1 MPATRKLLRAFSI
14 LLRILMLPGLMA
26 GAAHAETTTS
36 RWSFGS
42 QLGQVRGE
50 GGAVHSPSE
59 FSTLSF
65 DVAATFGDK
74 DRLGWRVFTGY
85 RFTDLLAI
93 HVGYTDLGKVRS
105 RYFPQAPGHFTEPEG
120 TGTQKIR
127 GVDVGL
133 QLKVPVRERF
143 AFELRG
149 GKYYWKSRTRIVAPW
164 IDTEYSNRRGSEEF
178 FGAGLEAG
186 VIDDLNATV
195 GWTRYQVAG
204 ESIDL
209 YTVGVLYGFSYF

>member
-1 MPATRKLLRAFSI
+1 MPATGKLLRTLLI
-14 LLRILMLPGLMA
+14 LLPGL
-26 GAAHAETTTS
+26 AAEAVHADPAVS

-42 QLGQVRGE
+42 QLGQVRSG

-59 FSTLSF
+59 LSTLSY

-85 RFTDLLAI
+85 RFTDLLAV
-93 HVGYTDLGKVRS
+93 HVGYADLGKVRS
-105 RYFPQAPGHFTEPEG
+105 RYVPQAFGDFSRPDA
-120 TGTQKIR
+120 TGTQTIR

-133 QLKVPVRERF
+133 QLKVPLGERF
-143 AFELRG
+143 AVELRG

-164 IDTEYSNRRGSEEF
+164 IDTEHSSRRGAENF
-178 FGAGLEAG
+178 YGAGFEVG
-186 VIDDLNATV
+186 VVNDLNATV

-204 ESIDL
+204 EPIHL
-209 YTVGVLYGFSYF
+209 WTVGVLYGFSHF

>member
-1 MPATRKLLRAFSI
+1 MPGIGKLLRT
-14 LLRILMLPGLMA
+14 LLMLLPGL
-26 GAAHAETTTS
+26 AAEAVHADQAAS

-42 QLGQVRGE
+42 QLGQVRRE
-50 GGAVHSPSE
+50 GGAVHSPNE
-59 FSTLSF
+59 LSTHSY

-105 RYFPQAPGHFTEPEG
+105 RYMPQASGNFAQPDGI
-120 TGTQKIR
+120 GTQTIR
-127 GVDVGL
+127 GADVGL
-133 QLKVPVRERF
+133 QLKVPLSERF
-143 AFELRG
+143 AVELHG

-164 IDTEYSNRRGSEEF
+164 IDTEYTSRRGTENF
-178 FGAGLEAG
+178 YGAGLEVG
-186 VIDDLNATV
+186 VINDLNATA

-204 ESIDL
+204 EPIHL
-209 YTVGVLYGFSYF
+209 WTVGVLYGFSYF

>member
-1 MPATRKLLRAFSI
+1 MSATGRLFRALLIPLAS
-14 LLRILMLPGLMA
+14 LVA
-26 GAAHAETTTS
+26 GAACADQAGS

-50 GGAVHSPSE
+50 GSSVPSINE
-59 FSTLSF
+59 LSTLSY

-93 HVGYTDLGKVRS
+93 HVGYADLGKVQS
-105 RYFPQAPGHFTEPEG
+105 RYVQQALAGFARPDG
-120 TGTQKIR
+120 TGTQTIR

-133 QLKVPVRERF
+133 QLKVPVSERF
-143 AFELRG
+143 AVELRG
-149 GKYYWKSRTRIVAPW
+149 GKYYWKSRTRIAAPW
-164 IDTEYSNRRGSEEF
+164 LETERSTRQGAENF
-178 FGAGLEAG
+178 FGAGVEVGL
-186 VIDDLNATV
+186 VDDLNATL

-204 ESIDL
+204 EPIAL
-209 YTVGVLYGFSYF
+209 WTVGVLYGFSYF